1 MAAGRRARNPRRELV
16 PHLQMVARQ
25 VRNRIGQW
33 RPDSGLIKAAKE
45 GKEVYPERDPEQW
58 DDIAALGRF
67 LADKGAEI
75 EQYALE
81 QKRLLLESPA
91 AAPEPEQ
98 PPVVKLSQP
107 QYEALD
113 AASPVGSIK
122 WVAGGTKHI
131 LYKLGLVTQLAG
143 QRDRWYVGVT
153 DKGHAAMRAYQQAHP
168 EVIRT

>member
-33 RPDSGLIKAAKE
+33 RPDSGLIKAATE
-45 GKEVYPERDPEQW
+45 GIEIYPERDPEQW
-58 DDIAALGRF
+58 EDIAALGRF

-81 QKRLLLESPA
+81 QQRLLLEPPA
-91 AAPEPEQ
+91 AQPEQ
-98 PPVVKLSQP
+98 PPVVKLSWP

-113 AASPVGSIK
+113 AASPVGDIH
-122 WVAGGTKHI
+122 WVAGGTKNF
-131 LYKLGLVTQLAG
+131 LYRRGLVMRYQG
-143 QRDRWYVGVT
+143 QTDRWRVAVT
-153 DKGHAAMRAYQQAHP
+153 DKGHAAMRAYQQSHP